1 MVYWWGVSDETTIS
15 INGVYNMSTYDEAV
29 KAYQRL
35 SYKELAIEFKTLRE
49 EMDALKKRSAKLQES
64 FDALTLKV
72 IPDKMME
79 DDMRTMTVNGVG
91 RLELR
96 PNMWTKTLDPQ
107 GLQDWLE
114 DHNLAEL
121 IVPSVNGSTLK
132 ATIKELQERGEVVP
146 PEDVVEITPYIRAT
160 VVGKG

>member
-1 MVYWWGVSDETTIS
+1 
-15 INGVYNMSTYDEAV
+15 MSTFDDAI
-29 KAYQRL
+29 KAFERL
-35 SYKELAIEFKTLRE
+35 SYKDL
-49 EMDALKKRSAKLQES
+49 ALKFRELQQAQNDLKAQQKVLTEQ

-79 DDMRTMTVNGVG
+79 DDMRTMTITGVG

-96 PNMWTKTLDPQ
+96 PNMWTSTKDPQ
-107 GLQDWLE
+107 ALQEWLTE
-114 DHNLAEL
+114 HELSEL

-132 ATIKELQERGEVVP
+132 ATIKELQEAGEELPPEEVVS
-146 PEDVVEITPYIRAT
+146 ITPYIRAT